1 MHGARADL
9 RAEGREQ
16 RAGGDQNQTRGQEK
30 SGEKTVNLTKTVR
43 EHFIKKIKR
52 QKKAFCIKKINIAYF

>member
-30 SGEKTVNLTKTVR
+30 TVNLTKTVR

-52 QKKAFCIKKINIAYF
+52 KKSVLH